1 MTNKDKEEKE
11 EKKNNWGKF
20 IGKVF
25 TSFFSILIIGIL
37 GANFVYMT
45 RINLDLFFPSEV
57 SQRPYTDENKAG
69 NKLPS
74 IFPQMQKGGKK
85 MKGGTGP
92 NGPVGPVGSC
102 GVPIDIT
109 QSPLFKNKYFGGMF
123 DYGFP
128 YSMHSKENTFGG
140 ILSNWFVNKVQYSYA
155 WLRQTI
161 KVIIEFVGSTC
172 DLVPE
177 SMQSIVPF
185 IFGPVVISLII
196 LIASLWWI
204 PTMLS
209 FFWNENSDWGI
220 AISIM
225 GLFFGWTWF
234 LPIVLTFFQ
243 VFAVIFSFTIL
254 PVMLNGKKIMEIMG
268 SKFNSYYLLVCL
280 LLMIIGA
287 AFTDLNI
294 VIAIVMTLVFLPS
307 FIPPDMNPFMKK
319 QKTPSLV

>member
-1 MTNKDKEEKE
+1 MTNKDKEENE
-11 EKKNNWGKF
+11 EKKNNWSKF

-45 RINLDLFFPSEV
+45 RVNLDLFFPSDV

-92 NGPVGPVGSC
+92 NGPC

-109 QSPLFKNKYFGGMF
+109 QSPLFKNKYFTGMF

-128 YSMHSKENTFGG
+128 YSMHSKEYTFGG

-204 PTMLS
+204 PTILS

-234 LPIVLTFFQ
+234 LPVVLTFFQ
-243 VFAVIFSFTIL
+243 VFAVIFSFIIL

-319 QKTPSLV
+319 QKSPPLV